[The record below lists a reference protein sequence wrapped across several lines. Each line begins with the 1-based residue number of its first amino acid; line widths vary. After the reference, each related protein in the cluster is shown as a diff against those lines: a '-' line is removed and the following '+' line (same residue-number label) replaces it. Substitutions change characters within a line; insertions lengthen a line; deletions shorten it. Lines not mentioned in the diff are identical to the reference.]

1 MRRKFG
7 VQKATAVVV
16 VMMFG
21 FLTVFV
27 APLQAAMVGTADLL
41 QQQSQDLARQKVL
54 QFMERQDVAQHL
66 QSWGVTPEEAKARVA
81 TMTDEEISLLAD
93 KIDQMPAGGDSA
105 LGIALAIAVVVFV
118 VLIITDV
125 LGVTDVFTFIKKR

>member
-1 MRRKFG
+1 
-7 VQKATAVVV
+7 
-16 VMMFG
+16 
-21 FLTVFV
+21 
-27 APLQAAMVGTADLL
+27 MVGTADLL
-41 QQQSQDLARQKVL
+41 QQKSNDMARQKVL

-81 TMTDEEISLLAD
+81 TMTDEEISMLAK
-93 KIDQMPAGGDSA
+93 KIDQMPAGGDA
-105 LGIALAIAVVVFV
+105 VGIALAIAIIVFV